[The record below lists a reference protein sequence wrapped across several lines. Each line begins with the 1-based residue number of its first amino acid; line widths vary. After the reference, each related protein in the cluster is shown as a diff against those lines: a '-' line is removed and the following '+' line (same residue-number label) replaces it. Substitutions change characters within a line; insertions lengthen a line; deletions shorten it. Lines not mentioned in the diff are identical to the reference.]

1 MAERRGGAP
10 AGADPARADGARLLT
25 GSRHLL
31 ARLTAGLVL
40 LPLLAGCGSSEDAMA
55 RGDRLWAD
63 SSFPAALAEYRLA
76 LRRDQQSPTA
86 LLRVAHA
93 YAVTGNL
100 ALARETYTKLLALDG
115 RFTDQAVY
123 DYLQLARQ
131 AQARGDRYGTAAAV
145 GAAAQLRPGLVPQDM
160 APTLARYY
168 AGAGDADRALAYFE
182 RAVGVVPPD
191 SAAALLY
198 EMAQLQE
205 SQGNCGDAITYYQ
218 AYRERA
224 PAGPH
229 AGEARWHVGNCQFE
243 LARRAQAAGQPDTA
257 LAGYQAVINLG
268 VPQNLLDQAWFQI
281 GEILASQGKKDEA
294 LAAFQR
300 VLDLNPARTGQLV
313 LRAQQRIDQL
323 RFGS

>member
-1 MAERRGGAP
+1 MAEIRRPSGRD
-10 AGADPARADGARLLT
+10 AGRPRGARRLL
-25 GSRHLL
+25 SRSGPFFTHTL
-31 ARLTAGLVL
+31 ALGLAL

-63 SSFPAALAEYRLA
+63 SSFPGALAEYRLA
-76 LRRDQQSPTA
+76 LRRDERNPAA

-100 ALARETYTKLLALDG
+100 AQARETYAQLLAVDG
-115 RFTDQAVY
+115 RYADQAVY
-123 DYLQLARQ
+123 DYLALARQ
-131 AQARGDRYGTAAAV
+131 AQARGDRYGTATAV
-145 GAAAQLRPGLVPQDM
+145 AAAAQLRPGLVPQDM

-168 AGAGDADRALAYFE
+168 AGAGDPDRALAYFE
-182 RAVGVVPPD
+182 RAVAVVPPD
-191 SAAALLY
+191 TAAALLY

-205 SQGNCGDAITYYQ
+205 SQGNCGDAITYYE
-218 AYRERA
+218 AYRERS

-229 AGEARWHVGNCQFE
+229 AGEARWHVGNCEFE
-243 LARRAQAAGQPDTA
+243 LARRAQDAGQADTA
-257 LAGYQAVINLG
+257 LAGFQAMVALG

-281 GEILASQGKKDEA
+281 GEILAGQGKKDEA
-294 LAAFQR
+294 LAAYQR

>member
-1 MAERRGGAP
+1 MAETRRQPPLPPQGPRRVPAP
-10 AGADPARADGARLLT
+10 LFLL
-25 GSRHLL
+25 LL
-31 ARLTAGLVL
+31 VV
-40 LPLLAGCGSSEDAMA
+40 PLAACGSSEDALA

-76 LRRDQQSPTA
+76 LRRQEGNPAA

-100 ALARETYTKLLALDG
+100 ALARETYTQLLARDPRL
-115 RFTDQAVY
+115 TDQAVY
-123 DYLQLARQ
+123 DYLALARQ
-131 AQARGDRYGTAAAV
+131 AEARGDRYGTAAAV
-145 GAAAQLRPGLVPQDM
+145 EAAAQLRPGLVPADM

-182 RAVGVVPPD
+182 RAVAVVPPD

-205 SQGNCGDAITYYQ
+205 AESNCGDAITYYQ

-229 AGEARWHVGNCQFE
+229 VGEARWHVGNCEFE
-243 LARRAQAAGQPDTA
+243 LARRAQDAGQLDAA
-257 LAGYQAVINLG
+257 LADYQAVIDLG
-268 VPQNLLDQAWFQI
+268 VPQNLLDQAWFQV
-281 GEILASQGKKDEA
+281 GEILVGQGRKDEA
-294 LAAFQR
+294 LVAYQK
-300 VLDLNPARTGQLV
+300 VLELNPARTGQLV
-313 LRAQQRIDQL
+313 QKAQQRIDQL